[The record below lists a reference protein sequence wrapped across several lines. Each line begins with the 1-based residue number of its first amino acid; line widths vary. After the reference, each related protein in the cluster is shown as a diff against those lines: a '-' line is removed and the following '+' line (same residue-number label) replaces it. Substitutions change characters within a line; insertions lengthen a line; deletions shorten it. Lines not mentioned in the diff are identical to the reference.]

1 MTESR
6 FDTASERT
14 GYSDYDPQHGPV
26 YVIEADGDDGEW
38 IQSSD
43 PVDVE
48 P

>member
-1 MTESR
+1 MAD
-6 FDTASERT
+6 FILDTATERT
-14 GYSDYDPQHGPV
+14 GYSDYDPRHGPV
-26 YVIEADGDDGEW
+26 YVIEADGDAGEW